1 MRFLAFFFVFVPI
14 LIDYFSKK
22 FIEKKFALDDNP
34 VVFNDY
40 VVLEKVYNKGMAF
53 GLFDSDSPLTNIF
66 FSIVVI
72 FIIIYLIN
80 YVFKYGASFNKP
92 DFFAFHIIIGGAIAN
107 LIDRLSNGKVLDFII
122 IHYENIYF
130 PAIFNFA
137 DAFIT
142 LGIFIIITNWL
153 IHKHD

>member
-72 FIIIYLIN
+72 YL
-80 YVFKYGASFNKP
+80 
-92 DFFAFHIIIGGAIAN
+92 
-107 LIDRLSNGKVLDFII
+107 L
-122 IHYENIYF
+122 
-130 PAIFNFA
+130 
-137 DAFIT
+137 
-142 LGIFIIITNWL
+142 
-153 IHKHD
+153 